1 MRPADADFR
10 KDSRITCAAE
20 RTETF
25 SNSALR
31 ALTSTVFQKRLIAR
45 SVCPWRRS
53 QVRNVSPLSRGVKG
67 ARAAIAAAIANL
79 SPKFR
84 HVARKNAGAVC
95 NGAGSHEGRIA
106 EARPP

>member
-1 MRPADADFR
+1 MPILPADADFR

-25 SNSALR
+25 SNSSLR

-67 ARAAIAAAIANL
+67 ASAAIAAALPSL
-79 SPKFR
+79 SAKSR
-84 HVARKNAGAVC
+84 QVARKHAGAVR
-95 NGAGSHEGRIA
+95 NGAGSHEGWIT
-106 EARPP
+106 EA

>member
-25 SNSALR
+25 SNSSLR
-31 ALTSTVFQKRLIAR
+31 ALTSTVFQKRLIAS

-67 ARAAIAAAIANL
+67 ASAAIAAAIDSL
-79 SPKFR
+79 SAIVR
-84 HVARKNAGAVC
+84 QDARQNDGSEY
-95 NGAGSHEGRIA
+95 NGKSRTERQ
-106 EARPP
+106 